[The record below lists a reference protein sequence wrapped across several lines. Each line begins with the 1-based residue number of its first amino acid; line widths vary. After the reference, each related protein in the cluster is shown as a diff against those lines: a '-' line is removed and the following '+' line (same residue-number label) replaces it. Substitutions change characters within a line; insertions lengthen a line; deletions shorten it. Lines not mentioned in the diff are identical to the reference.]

1 MGFPP
6 LETREETLQA
16 LGRVDLFGTGV
27 NPQQMDKMRQLEV
40 RMHHRTIAKHAAP
53 SSEGDANDMTRWH
66 EMMAK
71 TSMMRV
77 EAVLCHHVYFR
88 RSLGLEQSII

>member
-1 MGFPP
+1 MTCRLNTRTHIQVAMMGFPP

-40 RMHHRTIAKHAAP
+40 RMHHQTTAEHAAH
-53 SSEGDANDMTRWH
+53 SSETVANDVTH
-66 EMMAK
+66 
-71 TSMMRV
+71 
-77 EAVLCHHVYFR
+77 
-88 RSLGLEQSII
+88 